1 MNKTLDFRFAQA
13 RQQLRQALDREGWH
27 LDVFADPA
35 ADGPRIFLLD
45 VATGYIQYCQARHE
59 TMVKAAVRWTEA
71 RGPLWDEVCGACG
84 TLLGSLAKRQ
94 SPTTA
99 DQADLGMLACLYV
112 AGTQTYATLQAHG
125 DARGSVLVLRYRNA
139 HDGEYW
145 LRPAA
150 KLGAEL
156 LTPEQVYAFAEEILQ
171 IDRQMHPERFPRAS
185 VTAIPRRGD
194 T

>member
-1 MNKTLDFRFAQA
+1 MPKTLDFRFAQA
-13 RQQLRQALDREGWH
+13 RNQLRQTLDREGWH
-27 LDVFADPA
+27 LDVFADPE

-45 VATGYIQYCQARHE
+45 VATGYMQYCQARHE
-59 TMVKAAVRWTEA
+59 TMMQAAARWTKA

-94 SPTTA
+94 APASA

-112 AGTQTYATLQAHG
+112 AGTQTYATLQAQSS
-125 DARGSVLVLRYRNA
+125 AVGSVLVLRYRNA
-139 HDGEYW
+139 QDGEYW

-150 KLGAEL
+150 KIGTEL
-156 LTPEQVYAFAEEILQ
+156 LTPEQVYVFAEEILQ

-185 VTAIPRRGD
+185 VTPIPRRGD
-194 T
+194 S